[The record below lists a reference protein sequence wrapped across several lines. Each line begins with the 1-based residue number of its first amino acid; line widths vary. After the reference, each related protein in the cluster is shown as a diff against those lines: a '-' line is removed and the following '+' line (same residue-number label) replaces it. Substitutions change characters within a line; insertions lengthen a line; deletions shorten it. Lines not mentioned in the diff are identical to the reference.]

1 MLCCVGPL
9 LDDVEK
15 ERLAEWMRYRGKP
28 PEQKPRAPSQH
39 KPKAGSK
46 AELQGMFDQ
55 IVIEVNER
63 QQYLEDLA
71 GFASSKDYQAVSN
84 QVKRDI
90 QDRVQGMKRLD
101 QLIKANHQA

>member
-1 MLCCVGPL
+1 VLCCVGPL

-28 PEQKPRAPSQH
+28 PEHKPRPSSQH

-46 AELQGMFDQ
+46 AELQGLFDQ

-90 QDRVQGMKRLD
+90 QDRVQDMKRLD
-101 QLIKANHQA
+101 QLIKANSQA